1 MGGVR
6 GVEQVRQGAR
16 RGRAAL
22 ALCLVLV
29 VTIIALSVDAAAAAK
44 PKAKATTLATLKIQ
58 ASKVTIKHDGQ
69 TKYIAAKDGQVLHQG
84 DAIQTDA
91 SGHAEIDYTDG
102 SLTRLSPSTIYT
114 ITQLTDKRGGRQTQG
129 TLSVGE
135 TWNRAA
141 KVSETGS
148 FEVKAGGTTAAVAG
162 TAFVFSCVKRG
173 KHGKHKTCKVISV
186 VDTVNVSTPSGADA
200 QLPPGTVVVV
210 TDDVAGSLG
219 KLTYDDLIKLPV
231 VVDNLNLDEKAG
243 KGGLYEITPP
253 APTTT
258 TTTTEPPTTTQ
269 PPRAPAPTTPP
280 PPPDVTAPA
289 ITLSAPPQ
297 GAVYARNQAVAVS
310 YACADEAGGSGL
322 ASCNASVA
330 SGGALDTSTVGVHTF
345 TVTASDNAGNT
356 AFVTH
361 TYTVTG

>member
-1 MGGVR
+1 MGQVR
-6 GVEQVRQGAR
+6 GVEKVQRRVRG
-16 RGRAAL
+16 GRAAL
-22 ALCLVLV
+22 MLCLVLAMAI
-29 VTIIALSVDAAAAAK
+29 TAPSVDAGAAAK
-44 PKAKATTLATLKIQ
+44 PKTKAATLATLKIL
-58 ASKVTIKHDGQ
+58 ASKVTIKPSAKS
-69 TKYIAAKDGQVLHQG
+69 KYVAAKDGQVLHQG

-91 SGHAEIDYTDG
+91 AGHAEIDYTDG
-102 SLTRLSPSTIYT
+102 SLTRLSPSTSYKLT
-114 ITQLTDKRGGRQTQG
+114 KLTDKRGGRQTSG

-148 FEVKAGGTTAAVAG
+148 FTVTAGGTTAAVAG
-162 TAFVFSCVKRG
+162 TAFVFSCVKKG

-186 VDTVNVSTPSGADA
+186 VDTVSVSTPGADA
-200 QLPPGTVVVV
+200 TLPPGSVVVV
-210 TDDVAGSLG
+210 TDDVAGSTG

-243 KGGLYEITPP
+243 KGGLFEITPP
-253 APTTT
+253 PT
-258 TTTTEPPTTTQ
+258 TTTTEPPTTTL
-269 PPRAPAPTTPP
+269 PPRAPAPTTS

-289 ITLSAPPQ
+289 ITMSSPAQ
-297 GAVYARNQAVAVS
+297 GATYAHNQAVTAN

-322 ASCNASVA
+322 ASCTGSVA